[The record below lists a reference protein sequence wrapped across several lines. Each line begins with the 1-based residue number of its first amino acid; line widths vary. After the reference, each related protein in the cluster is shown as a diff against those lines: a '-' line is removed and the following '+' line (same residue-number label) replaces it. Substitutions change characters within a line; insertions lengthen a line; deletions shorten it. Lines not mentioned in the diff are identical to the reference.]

1 MIKNYMPILLMILF
15 ALRLN
20 AKNIYVNTVD
30 ELQST
35 ISFAKA
41 GDRIILEDGNYSNRV
56 FYLRNDGEKERPIII
71 EAKNPGKA
79 IFTGKSG
86 FYIYGSHWI
95 IKGLFFKDGQPT
107 DELYT
112 ITHPAQYNIFVIYGD
127 YIRITECAI
136 HNFYPRE
143 VKRGRYI
150 SSEFGPKGFPQHLR
164 IDHCSFICDE
174 RIEDGQFIAINN
186 SFPSHLFFKHNGRR
200 AAFFEKDND
209 YIDILKNYPD
219 AIADA
224 GQPLYAR
231 LDHNYF
237 GVYGGSITRWGHY
250 GDEFDLSLNH
260 FITEFEKYKTSKP
273 SSNLID
279 EKYID
284 SFKTWTDVSNLIPEK
299 YRKKYRAWGGVIFDN
314 NLVEGQRSGD
324 AERICS
330 KVGQNVYYNNTF
342 YNDLGQLSLR
352 AGIQE
357 VIIDNFFLSDPSF
370 SEAVTGKIVGWGQ
383 LHTVVDNYFR
393 VNKKAGLTMTSGRDG
408 RDTAHDTFAHGI
420 IAYNV
425 FEVLAPDAF
434 SLDLRSKY
442 DRRQALKTGNSE
454 FAYSTVYGNT
464 FKGNTFIHTNPN
476 NGESYQ
482 FKYLYDEM
490 IAENTWEDNYS
501 IGAHLARRYKMNP
514 QWHLMTP
521 EQLRSIEK
529 TELTNEIIKGFPG
542 IETIDSLTL
551 SKNKAGFYVN
561 PHVERKTLKIKNL
574 PTFPYSISELCQGK
588 LVPIKFKG
596 HLLPGVE
603 DIDLSDFE
611 KSYHTKRP
619 LEYDEVGP
627 KWLIGTLSKIGPKI
641 RNYDTR

>member
-1 MIKNYMPILLMILF
+1 MTKNYMPLLLMVLF
-15 ALRLN
+15 AMRLN
-20 AKNIYVNTVD
+20 AKKIYVSTVD
-30 ELQST
+30 ELQAT
-35 ISFAKA
+35 ISTAKA
-41 GDRIILEDGNYSNRV
+41 GDRILLEDGHYSNKV
-56 FYLRNDGEKERPIII
+56 FYLRNDGEKGKPITI

-136 HNFYPRE
+136 HNFYPHE

-186 SFPSHLFFKHNGRR
+186 SFPSYLLFKHNSKR

-209 YIDILKNYPD
+209 YVDILKHYPD

-250 GDEFDLSLNH
+250 GDEFDLSSNH
-260 FITEFEKYKTSKP
+260 LITEFEKHQTLKH
-273 SSNLID
+273 SSNPID
-279 EKYID
+279 KKYID
-284 SFKTWTDVSNLIPEK
+284 SFETWTDVSNLIPEK
-299 YRKKYRAWGGVIFDN
+299 YRKKHRAWGGVIFDN

-330 KVGQNVYYNNTF
+330 KVGQNIYYNNTF

-352 AGIQE
+352 GGIQE
-357 VIIDNFFLSDPSF
+357 VIIDNYFLSDPSF
-370 SEAVTGKIVGWGQ
+370 SESVTAKIVGWGE
-383 LHTVVDNYFR
+383 LHTVVGNYFR
-393 VNKKAGLTMTSGRDG
+393 VTKNAGLAMTSGRDG
-408 RDTAHDTFAHGI
+408 RDTGHDTFAHGT
-420 IAYNV
+420 IAYNT
-425 FEVLAPDAF
+425 FEILVSDAY

-442 DRRQALKTGNSE
+442 DRRQALTTENAT
-454 FAYSTVYGNT
+454 FAYTTVYGNL
-464 FKGNTFIHTNPN
+464 FKGNTFIHANPK
-476 NGESYQ
+476 NGASYQ

-490 IAENTWEDNYS
+490 IEENSWEDNYS
-501 IGAHLARRYKMNP
+501 FGSHLARRYQMNS

-521 EQLRSIEK
+521 QQLRSIEQ
-529 TELTNEIIKGFPG
+529 TELTSEIIKDFLG
-542 IETIDSLTL
+542 IKTIDSLTL
-551 SKNKAGFYVN
+551 SKNKGGFYVN
-561 PHVERKTLKIKNL
+561 PHVEQKALRIKNL

-588 LVPIKFKG
+588 LVPIEFKG

-603 DIDLSDFE
+603 EIDLSDFE
-611 KSYHTKRP
+611 KSYNNKRP
-619 LEYDEVGP
+619 LKYDEVGP
-627 KWLIGTLSKIGPKI
+627 QWLIGTLSKIGPAI
-641 RNYDTR
+641 RHCDI